1 MRAPTTL
8 LAFLGLL
15 ASVGAEMKMKS
26 PKPIAKKGRD
36 GPCGDMDPYDRT
48 KVEEWPVRG
57 HDVGLKFFENNTYV
71 TLQATVI
78 DEGSIED
85 FRELRPEIHVPK
97 ADDYCFMR
105 IRGVKKWIG
114 KDVLFQAKQYVPG
127 RGYNFTVCFEANRE
141 REGRGGGT
149 KREIRETD
157 QTNPRTVCGRQVCER
172 RPPQADLPRLPRRSR
187 QDGRETNGPRAD
199 GGGRRTTTRDR
210 GPRVGK
216 QVWH

>member
-127 RGYNFTVCFEANRE
+127 RGYNFTCAAVKFVKGGPHKPTCRGFHDGLVKMAARPMDHAPME
-141 REGRGGGT
+141 EGDGQP
-149 KREIRETD
+149 REIEAREWENKYGTD
-157 QTNPRTVCGRQVCER
+157 EDEEDEEDGEED
-172 RPPQADLPRLPRRSR
+172 AD
-187 QDGRETNGPRAD
+187 DAED
-199 GGGRRTTTRDR
+199 
-210 GPRVGK
+210 
-216 QVWH
+216 